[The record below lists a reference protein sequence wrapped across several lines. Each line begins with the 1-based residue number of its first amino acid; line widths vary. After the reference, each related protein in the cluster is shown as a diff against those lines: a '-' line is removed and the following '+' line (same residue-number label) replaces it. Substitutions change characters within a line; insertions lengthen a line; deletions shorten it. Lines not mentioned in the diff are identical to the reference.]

1 MSSEM
6 VPGKC
11 LALAAVRHYFK
22 ASATVAKMLAVMF
35 QSVFPEE
42 YENYRQA
49 FQAGVWYQ
57 EDPGP
62 WIARAIVYKL
72 HVNLHHYGQRRWTN
86 CLLPCR
92 EVGGGLPGVVS
103 VGGKVEVS
111 MSAFPIFL
119 F

>member
-11 LALAAVRHYFK
+11 LASAAVRHYFK

-72 HVNLHHYGQRRWTN
+72 HVNLHHDGQDAGPTASFPVREWEGGY
-86 CLLPCR
+86 LELPQLEAR
-92 EVGGGLPGVVS
+92 L
-103 VGGKVEVS
+103 K
-111 MSAFPIFL
+111 
-119 F
+119 